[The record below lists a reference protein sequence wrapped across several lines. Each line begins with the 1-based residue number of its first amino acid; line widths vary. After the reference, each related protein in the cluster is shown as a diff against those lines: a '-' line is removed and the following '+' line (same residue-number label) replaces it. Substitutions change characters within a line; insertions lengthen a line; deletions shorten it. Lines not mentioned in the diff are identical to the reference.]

1 MEMYRKYKA
10 RQDHVI
16 KILRYTFK
24 KNQPTSLS
32 RCYIDQI
39 FGEEL
44 DPRVNE
50 WSDLTDNFIA

>member
-24 KNQPTSLS
+24 KINQLPFQGVTLIKSLERNWILELMS
-32 RCYIDQI
+32 GQI
-39 FGEEL
+39 
-44 DPRVNE
+44 
-50 WSDLTDNFIA
+50 